1 MRCLRNNRIEIL
13 RKEKRITLAEL
24 ARLTGLSAGYLCH
37 LEKGSRSNPSLEVM
51 EKIAKALN
59 KSVVEIF
66 FIQF

>member
-1 MRCLRNNRIEIL
+1 MRNNRIEIL